1 MDRLGPKERLAFLAR
16 GAAVDLGNFH
26 LLHYRHI
33 DGFLVTAKN
42 SGTHWLKYMLSN
54 ALAAELG
61 LPPPQFASGRAAN
74 DFVGHPKW
82 PHKYPEAP
90 RIGSSHNLPSS
101 ILGWWPVFHS
111 LRLPPIVVL
120 VRDVEQAMLSHY
132 VKWRE
137 ETGLSLNDYVHA
149 PPPGRRTVADV
160 WWYVDFFNRWGR
172 LAEKYPNNIIVVR
185 YEDARRNPGHWLKVI
200 LDHYRISL
208 HPRSIEAAVAASA
221 REVMR
226 KELDPN
232 AGELIIP
239 ADSDRQSASFSS
251 EERTH
256 LHAKL
261 ARYLKFSFGY
271 NYADSDEMM
280 AHKALA

>member
-1 MDRLGPKERLAFLAR
+1 MDRLSAKDRLALLAR

-54 ALAAELG
+54 ALAADLG

-82 PHKYPEAP
+82 PHKYPKAP

-101 ILGWWPVFHS
+101 ILGWRPVFHG

-137 ETGLSLNDYVHA
+137 EHGLSLSDYVNA

-160 WWYVDFFNRWGR
+160 WWYIDFFNRWGR
-172 LAEKYPNNIIVVR
+172 LAAKYPKNIIVVR
-185 YEDARRNPGHWLKVI
+185 YEDVRRDPGRWLKII
-200 LDHYRISL
+200 LDHYKVSL
-208 HPRSIEAAVAASA
+208 DPRSIEAAVAASA

-239 ADSDRQSASFSS
+239 ADLDRQGASFST
-251 EERTH
+251 EERVE

-261 ARYLKFSFGY
+261 AKYLKFSFGY
-271 NYADSDEMM
+271 DDAGSGDM
-280 AHKALA
+280 APYSALA

>member
-1 MDRLGPKERLAFLAR
+1 MNQLGPRERLALLAR

-26 LLHYRHI
+26 LLHYRHV
-33 DGFLVTAKN
+33 DGFLITAKN

-54 ALAAELG
+54 ALATELG

-82 PHKYPEAP
+82 PHKYPQAP

-101 ILGWWPVFHS
+101 ILGWSPIFRS

-120 VRDVEQAMLSHY
+120 VRDIEQAMLSHY

-137 ETGLSLNDYVHA
+137 ETGLALRDYVHA

-160 WWYVDFFNRWGR
+160 WWYIDFFNRWGR
-172 LAEKYPNNIIVVR
+172 LAAKYPKSIMVVR
-185 YEDARRNPGHWLKVI
+185 YEDIRRNPGHWLKVI
-200 LDHYRISL
+200 LDHYRLSL
-208 HPRSIEAAVAASA
+208 DPESIEAAVQASA
-221 REVMR
+221 REAMR

-239 ADSDRQSASFSS
+239 ADADRQSASFSAD
-251 EERTH
+251 EKAH
-256 LHAKL
+256 LRAKL
-261 ARYLKFSFGY
+261 AKHLRYSFGY
-271 NYADSDEMM
+271 DYADPDGMLDYGV
-280 AHKALA
+280 LA